1 MIPLKITATRNSSQ
15 LKGKPSYAST
25 QPLKVLAFFQYSKLF
40 FSMKGMYKWMVCVG
54 QRIKELF
61 SIQ

>member
-1 MIPLKITATRNSSQ
+1 MQEAGMIPLKITATRNSSQ

-40 FSMKGMYKWMVCVG
+40 FSMKGMYK
-54 QRIKELF
+54 
-61 SIQ
+61 